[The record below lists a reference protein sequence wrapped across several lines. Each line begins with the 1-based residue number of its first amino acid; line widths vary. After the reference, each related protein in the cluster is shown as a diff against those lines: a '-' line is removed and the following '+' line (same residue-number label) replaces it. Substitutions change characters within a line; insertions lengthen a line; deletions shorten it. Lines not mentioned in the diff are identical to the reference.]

1 MATDRLTSTRQLNR
15 ASACRECL
23 EHAQYGSFLRSG
35 SERSERNPVPDWI
48 LCGLSIRRLRPEG
61 IDPLW
66 GVSCRRRL
74 YNTPQKF
81 MPKFLDLSTIVHK
94 CKQTFIGQ
102 NMLEHIVKYL
112 WWNRTNMCTC
122 CKRSTNCIC
131 ISDTCSQ
138 YLCI

>member
-35 SERSERNPVPDWI
+35 SERSERNRCYHCI

-66 GVSCRRRL
+66 GVSCPRRL
-74 YNTPQKF
+74 YNRLQKF
-81 MPKFLDLSTIVHK
+81 MPKFLDLSTVVHK
-94 CKQTFIGQ
+94 SKQSFISQ

-112 WWNRTNMCTC
+112 WRNRTNMCSC
-122 CKRSTNCIC
+122 CKCFTNCGSITN
-131 ISDTCSQ
+131 TCS
-138 YLCI
+138 

>member
-15 ASACRECL
+15 ANACRECL

-35 SERSERNPVPDWI
+35 SERSERNRCYDWI
-48 LCGLSIRRLRPEG
+48 LCGLSIRRLRPAG

-81 MPKFLDLSTIVHK
+81 MPKFLDLSTID
-94 CKQTFIGQ
+94 QELF
-102 NMLEHIVKYL
+102 
-112 WWNRTNMCTC
+112 
-122 CKRSTNCIC
+122 
-131 ISDTCSQ
+131 
-138 YLCI
+138 